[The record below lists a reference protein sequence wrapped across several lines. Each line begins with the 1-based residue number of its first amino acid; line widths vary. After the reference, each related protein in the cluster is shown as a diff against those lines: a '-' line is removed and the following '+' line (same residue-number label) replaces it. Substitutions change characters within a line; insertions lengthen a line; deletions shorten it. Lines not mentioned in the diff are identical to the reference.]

1 MAVEIERK
9 FLVTSDAWR
18 MGSTGTLYIQGYI
31 AATSKST
38 VRVRVAGDTAYLTLK
53 GKVANLSRTEFE
65 YPIPVADAHQMLSQ
79 WCAPLIV
86 EKTRYQIPVGS
97 LVWEVD
103 EFLGLNRGLIVAEV
117 ELSSPTQEIM
127 LPDWVGAE
135 VSHEARYYNS
145 SLAQAPYS
153 TW

>member
-1 MAVEIERK
+1 
-9 FLVTSDAWR
+9 
-18 MGSTGTLYIQGYI
+18 
-31 AATSKST
+31 
-38 VRVRVAGDTAYLTLK
+38 
-53 GKVANLSRTEFE
+53 
-65 YPIPVADAHQMLSQ
+65 
-79 WCAPLIV
+79 
-86 EKTRYQIPVGS
+86 
-97 LVWEVD
+97 
-103 EFLGLNRGLIVAEV
+103 LIVAEV